1 MAAKRQMMSK
11 MILFS
16 MVGGHVKERWC
27 DGLALFGGRCS
38 SIIFRLDFTQDQLGG
53 IGKYQPQNYRPPKP
67 LDRDEIEKSKRKNEK
82 KYIFP

>member
-27 DGLALFGGRCS
+27 DGLSAFVWWSLFLNHFS
-38 SIIFRLDFTQDQLGG
+38 TRLTQDQLGG
-53 IGKYQPQNYRPPKP
+53 IGKYLPQNYRPPKP
-67 LDRDEIEKSKRKNEK
+67 LDQD
-82 KYIFP
+82 